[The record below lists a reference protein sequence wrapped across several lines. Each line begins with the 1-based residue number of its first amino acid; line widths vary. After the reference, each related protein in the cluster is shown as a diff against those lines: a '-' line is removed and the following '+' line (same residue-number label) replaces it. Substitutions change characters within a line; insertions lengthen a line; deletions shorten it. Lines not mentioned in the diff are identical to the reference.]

1 MNSHIISADFYDLF
15 TGAVYANS
23 TSTSTTDLPAGEY
36 KILLRALKITGD
48 PKLESE
54 YECE

>member
-1 MNSHIISADFYDLF
+1 MMSADFYDLF